1 MNKESTKTIKRM
13 KKERTPEQIEA
24 DRQRMALLRERK
36 KAKQAEAKKPEPEI

>member
-1 MNKESTKTIKRM
+1 MDKNPTEKAKRA
-13 KKERTPEQIEA
+13 KKERTTEQIEA